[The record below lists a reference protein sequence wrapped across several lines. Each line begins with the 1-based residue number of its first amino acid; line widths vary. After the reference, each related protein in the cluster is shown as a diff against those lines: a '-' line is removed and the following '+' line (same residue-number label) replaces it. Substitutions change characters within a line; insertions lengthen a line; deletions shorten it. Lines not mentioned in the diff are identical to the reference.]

1 MHKLRHIA
9 WLSDIHLDF
18 LDKVRRR
25 AFYQTIIDAEVD
37 GVVISGDICN
47 SSHLTEHLTE
57 MVKAVKV
64 PVWFTLGNHDY
75 YGSTVKATR
84 KKVEALCKKQPLLKW
99 LHKEGV
105 IALSEEIGLIGV
117 DSWADGRAGHYWESN
132 VELADHRLIGDLK
145 GLDAAGR
152 LKVIQRFANEA
163 EEILGRS
170 LDSALTQFKTV
181 FVVSHVPMFYE
192 ACLGPDRRVSG
203 PLWMPHYVWHQGGI
217 AIGDV
222 LQNNAHGH
230 VIVLSGHTHS
240 DIRLRIDD
248 RISIWVASA
257 EYDNPVIADVIDLS
271 RYTVKRECQ

>member
-1 MHKLRHIA
+1 MHKPNHIA

-18 LDKVRRR
+18 LDKARRR
-25 AFYQTIIDAEVD
+25 AFYQTILDAGVD

-47 SSHLTEHLTE
+47 GHYLEKYLTE
-57 MVKAVKV
+57 MAKIIKV
-64 PVWFTLGNHDY
+64 PIWFTLGNHDY
-75 YGSTVKATR
+75 YGSNVKAIR
-84 KKVEALCKKQPLLKW
+84 KKLKSLCIKQPLLKW

-105 IALSEEIGLIGV
+105 IALSEEIGLVGV

-152 LKVIQRFANEA
+152 LKVIQGFANEA
-163 EEILGRS
+163 EEILRRS
-170 LDSALTQFKTV
+170 LNSALTQFKTV

-203 PLWMPHYVWHQGGI
+203 SLWMPHYVWHQGGV
-217 AIGDV
+217 AIGEV
-222 LQNNAHGH
+222 LQNNAHGR

-248 RISIWVASA
+248 RISIWVAPA
-257 EYDNPVIADVIDLS
+257 EYDNPSIAEVIDLS
-271 RYTVKRECQ
+271 RYKES

>member
-1 MHKLRHIA
+1 MSNPNHIA

-18 LDKVRRR
+18 LDKARRR

-37 GVVISGDICN
+37 GVVISGDISN
-47 SSHLTEHLTE
+47 SNHLTEHLTE
-57 MVKAVKV
+57 MLKTVKV

-84 KKVEALCKKQPLLKW
+84 KKVDALCRQQPLLKW
-99 LHKEGV
+99 LHQEGI

-152 LKVIQRFANEA
+152 LKVIQGFANEA
-163 EEILGRS
+163 EEILRRS
-170 LDSALTQFKTV
+170 LNSALTQFKTV
-181 FVVSHVPMFYE
+181 FVVSHVPMYYE

-203 PLWMPHYVWHQGGI
+203 SLWMPHYVWHQGGV
-217 AIGDV
+217 AIGEV
-222 LQNNAHGH
+222 MQGH
-230 VIVLSGHTHS
+230 PKGRIIVLSGHTHS

-248 RISIWVASA
+248 RISIWVGPA
-257 EYDNPVIADVIDLS
+257 EYYNPAIAEVIDLS
-271 RYTVKRECQ
+271 RYWHENCS